1 MLLWQD
7 LFPEEMEAFLQRAG
21 EGLNYTWKTRV
32 DPGVTSV
39 GEDQVKP
46 EDGVCGMV
54 HKGVF
59 DCQTS

>member
-21 EGLNYTWKTRV
+21 EGLNYTWKVRV
-32 DPGVTSV
+32 DPGITSV

-46 EDGVCGMV
+46 EDRVCGMV
-54 HKGVF
+54 DKGVF
-59 DCQTS
+59 DCQTA